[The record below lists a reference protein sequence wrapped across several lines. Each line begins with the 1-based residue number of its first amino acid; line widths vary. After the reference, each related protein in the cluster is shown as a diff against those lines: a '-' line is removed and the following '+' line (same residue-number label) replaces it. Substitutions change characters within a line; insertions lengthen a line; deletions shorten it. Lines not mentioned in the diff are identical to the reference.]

1 MENNKIKKRVKNEGL
16 KRQEEQRKEETKNKI
31 LEAIEKLKKKKE
43 IINFSRIA
51 KESGISRNTL
61 YTYSDFI
68 GEYTTIT
75 VNKSNE
81 VQELEHKVK
90 ELNQKNKTLSSEN
103 RDLRD
108 SNNKLVEQI
117 MSLKLYIENLEKKQ
131 KS

>member
-43 IINFSRIA
+43 KINFSRIS

-61 YTYSDFI
+61 YTYRDFI
-68 GEYTTIT
+68 GEHTTIT

-81 VQELEHKVK
+81 VQDLEHKVK
-90 ELNQKNKTLSSEN
+90 ELNLKNKTLSSEN
-103 RDLRD
+103 RDLKD
-108 SNNKLVEQI
+108 SNNKLVEQV
-117 MSLKLYIENLEKKQ
+117 MSLKLYIQELESNKK
-131 KS
+131 